1 MQMLSLVCVFVCRP
15 PRLCPGRSVEN
26 LELALR
32 RPPGLPLVLNM
43 FFKVA
48 TLVCLLANSMTC
60 DKVGDDVGGE
70 DDDDAGGEDD
80 DDDEGYRWP
89 GCVELPPCLAS
100 SHPAS
105 IDRVVAGYK

>member
-1 MQMLSLVCVFVCRP
+1 MYLCVSHPDCVQVGVL
-15 PRLCPGRSVEN
+15 RLPTES

-60 DKVGDDVGGE
+60 DEVGDDVGG
-70 DDDDAGGEDD
+70 DD
-80 DDDEGYRWP
+80 DDDDDGYGWP
-89 GCVELPPCLAS
+89 GCVGLLPCLAS